1 MGRERA
7 SLRENSYARTLT
19 RVPVRII
26 GNLISKFFWK
36 NVYILMN
43 YS

>member
-7 SLRENSYARTLT
+7 SLRENSYASSGH
-19 RVPVRII
+19 RIV